1 MLLGPSCLA
10 AICLAVMAAGVA
22 RAQVTVTWDGS
33 TDATWTQPDSTSW
46 SGGTFNGG
54 DTTLFSGLG
63 TGTVTISGS
72 VTPGQINVTA
82 GSYAFSSGAIG
93 GSGGISMSS
102 SGTLTFTARNTFTG
116 GLTVN
121 AGEVRL
127 SNGNFSNPGMANNA
141 SNTLTINNGG
151 TVTMTATD
159 VYGGSGGSFPVIVTP
174 VVINAGGL
182 LRNSGATLNGLG
194 PLTLAGGTLDG
205 TSPQATSN
213 ISFAVSGT
221 VTVNGGATTSTISGT
236 GIGLGTGSGRSTVTF
251 NVADGA
257 AATDLQVSGTL
268 VNGFDNWPTARASSV
283 VKAGAGTMV
292 LSAAN
297 TFTGTTT
304 IAAGTLQVGSG
315 GTAGSIA
322 SSAAIT
328 GSTGATLVFNRTDNY
343 GGSYANPISGGIGL
357 TQAGPGTLTLSGS
370 NTYTGNT
377 TVSSGVLAI
386 SDTTALPGWDTAGR
400 LSVASGA
407 ALAVGN
413 SVSDASVVTLV
424 STGSNFLAGSA
435 IGFDTTAGNR
445 TVASAIPGNTLGGLG
460 LVKAGSGTLTLS
472 AANTYTGTTSINAGT
487 LALTGAGTIAS
498 TGAVN
503 ATASGATLDI
513 SGITA
518 AGLTI
523 GSLTGA
529 AGSAVTL
536 GGKSLT
542 VGDATSTTFAGA
554 IGGSGGSL
562 VKQGSGQLTLSG
574 TNTFTGGL
582 TVNAGEVRLSNG
594 NFSNPGMA
602 NNASN
607 TLTINNGGTVTMTAT
622 DVYGGSGSPYA
633 NIVTPVVI
641 NAGGLL
647 RNSGNVFNGLGP
659 LTLAGGTLNGTS
671 PQVASSISFAV
682 SGTVAVNGGATSST
696 ISGAGIGLGTG
707 SGRSTVTFDVADGA
721 AAMDLQVSGTL
732 VNGFDTWPTGR
743 ASSVVKAGA
752 GLMRLTAAN
761 TYTGSTSIAAGILEI
776 ASGGSIN
783 ATSGIAVNGATAELK
798 YNSATALSKPL
809 TLTQGTLSGTGAID
823 SAVVIGSGVV
833 HSPGNS
839 TGIQSVATETWAPG
853 GTYAWELNAL
863 SGEAGTNWDQ
873 IAVTGLLGL
882 DTLTSG
888 STFNLNL
895 VTLTG
900 GMTAGPLDIGYVAG
914 STHQFTIA
922 TFGSLTVPSGFGTAA
937 GSDLTSLFNISLAG
951 WQGTKPA
958 AADISVK
965 VNASSGLD
973 LVIVPEP
980 GAIALAG
987 IGIAAAA
994 WARRRK

>member
-1 MLLGPSCLA
+1 
-10 AICLAVMAAGVA
+10 
-22 RAQVTVTWDGS
+22 
-33 TDATWTQPDSTSW
+33 
-46 SGGTFNGG
+46 
-54 DTTLFSGLG
+54 
-63 TGTVTISGS
+63 
-72 VTPGQINVTA
+72 
-82 GSYAFSSGAIG
+82 
-93 GSGGISMSS
+93 
-102 SGTLTFTARNTFTG
+102 
-116 GLTVN
+116 
-121 AGEVRL
+121 
-127 SNGNFSNPGMANNA
+127 
-141 SNTLTINNGG
+141 
-151 TVTMTATD
+151 
-159 VYGGSGGSFPVIVTP
+159 
-174 VVINAGGL
+174 
-182 LRNSGATLNGLG
+182 
-194 PLTLAGGTLDG
+194 
-205 TSPQATSN
+205 
-213 ISFAVSGT
+213 
-221 VTVNGGATTSTISGT
+221 
-236 GIGLGTGSGRSTVTF
+236 
-251 NVADGA
+251 
-257 AATDLQVSGTL
+257 
-268 VNGFDNWPTARASSV
+268 
-283 VKAGAGTMV
+283 
-292 LSAAN
+292 
-297 TFTGTTT
+297 
-304 IAAGTLQVGSG
+304 
-315 GTAGSIA
+315 
-322 SSAAIT
+322 
-328 GSTGATLVFNRTDNY
+328 
-343 GGSYANPISGGIGL
+343 
-357 TQAGPGTLTLSGS
+357 
-370 NTYTGNT
+370 
-377 TVSSGVLAI
+377 
-386 SDTTALPGWDTAGR
+386 
-400 LSVASGA
+400 
-407 ALAVGN
+407 
-413 SVSDASVVTLV
+413 VSDASVVTLV

>member
-1 MLLGPSCLA
+1 
-10 AICLAVMAAGVA
+10 
-22 RAQVTVTWDGS
+22 
-33 TDATWTQPDSTSW
+33 
-46 SGGTFNGG
+46 
-54 DTTLFSGLG
+54 
-63 TGTVTISGS
+63 
-72 VTPGQINVTA
+72 
-82 GSYAFSSGAIG
+82 
-93 GSGGISMSS
+93 
-102 SGTLTFTARNTFTG
+102 
-116 GLTVN
+116 
-121 AGEVRL
+121 
-127 SNGNFSNPGMANNA
+127 
-141 SNTLTINNGG
+141 
-151 TVTMTATD
+151 
-159 VYGGSGGSFPVIVTP
+159 
-174 VVINAGGL
+174 
-182 LRNSGATLNGLG
+182 
-194 PLTLAGGTLDG
+194 
-205 TSPQATSN
+205 
-213 ISFAVSGT
+213 
-221 VTVNGGATTSTISGT
+221 
-236 GIGLGTGSGRSTVTF
+236 
-251 NVADGA
+251 
-257 AATDLQVSGTL
+257 
-268 VNGFDNWPTARASSV
+268 
-283 VKAGAGTMV
+283 
-292 LSAAN
+292 
-297 TFTGTTT
+297 
-304 IAAGTLQVGSG
+304 
-315 GTAGSIA
+315 
-322 SSAAIT
+322 
-328 GSTGATLVFNRTDNY
+328 
-343 GGSYANPISGGIGL
+343 
-357 TQAGPGTLTLSGS
+357 
-370 NTYTGNT
+370 
-377 TVSSGVLAI
+377 
-386 SDTTALPGWDTAGR
+386 
-400 LSVASGA
+400 
-407 ALAVGN
+407 
-413 SVSDASVVTLV
+413 
-424 STGSNFLAGSA
+424 
-435 IGFDTTAGNR
+435 
-445 TVASAIPGNTLGGLG
+445 
-460 LVKAGSGTLTLS
+460 VKAGSGTLTLS
-472 AANTYTGTTSINAGT
+472 GSNSYTGVTNVNAGV
-487 LALTGAGTIAS
+487 LALGTSSALAGGGTISFGGGSLQFSANNTEDYSGRIKSSGSAVSIDTNSQAVTFAS
-498 TGAVN
+498 AIDNTNTGGLTKLGSGALALSGSNSYTGGTNVN
-503 ATASGATLDI
+503 AGVLSFATNGLGTSGTVRLNGGTLQWAGGNTQDISGRLALVSGSTATLDVG
-513 SGITA
+513 SNNVTLATGFGGSTTA
-518 AGLTI
+518 A
-523 GSLTGA
+523 
-529 AGSAVTL
+529 V
-536 GGKSLT
+536 
-542 VGDATSTTFAGA
+542 
-554 IGGSGGSL
+554 